1 MLFGDRIKELRNLAD
16 MSQQELANRT
26 GLSLRSIQNY
36 ESNQRYPKDVAILN
50 KLCAALGTTIEEL
63 MKEED
68 QFILEAASKFGSR
81 GKNDAEKLI
90 EEVGGLFAGGELNEE
105 DKDKVFRAIT
115 EKRKIIIKSTLPKN
129 TKRTASRMNSH
140 CPFFGIVCLL
150 YLLCWGR

>member
-16 MSQQELANRT
+16 ISQQELANRT

-105 DKDKVFRAIT
+105 EKDKVFRAIT
-115 EKRKIIIKSTLPKN
+115 EMYWKAKDNNKKYTPKKYKKN
-129 TKRTASRMNSH
+129 SRSNE
-140 CPFFGIVCLL
+140 
-150 YLLCWGR
+150 

>member
-90 EEVGGLFAGGELNEE
+90 EEVGVLFAGGELNEE

-115 EKRKIIIKSTLPKN
+115 EMYWKAKDNNKKYTPK
-129 TKRTASRMNSH
+129 KYKKNS
-140 CPFFGIVCLL
+140 GSNE
-150 YLLCWGR
+150 

>member
-50 KLCAALGTTIEEL
+50 KLCSALGTTIEEL

-115 EKRKIIIKSTLPKN
+115 EMYWKAKDNNKKYTPK
-129 TKRTASRMNSH
+129 KYKKNS
-140 CPFFGIVCLL
+140 GSNE
-150 YLLCWGR
+150 

>member
-1 MLFGDRIKELRNLAD
+1 MLFGDRIKELRNLAE

-115 EKRKIIIKSTLPKN
+115 EMYWKAKDNNKKYTPQKYKKN
-129 TKRTASRMNSH
+129 SGSNE
-140 CPFFGIVCLL
+140 
-150 YLLCWGR
+150 

>member
-50 KLCAALGTTIEEL
+50 KLCTALGTTIEEL

-115 EKRKIIIKSTLPKN
+115 EMYWKAKDNNKKYTPK
-129 TKRTASRMNSH
+129 KYKKNSESNE
-140 CPFFGIVCLL
+140 
-150 YLLCWGR
+150 

>member
-50 KLCAALGTTIEEL
+50 KLCAALGTTIDEL

-105 DKDKVFRAIT
+105 GKDKVFRAIT
-115 EKRKIIIKSTLPKN
+115 EMYWKAKDNNKKYTPK
-129 TKRTASRMNSH
+129 KYKKNS
-140 CPFFGIVCLL
+140 GSNE
-150 YLLCWGR
+150 

>member
-115 EKRKIIIKSTLPKN
+115 DMYWKAKDNNKKYTPNKYKKN
-129 TKRTASRMNSH
+129 SDSNE
-140 CPFFGIVCLL
+140 
-150 YLLCWGR
+150 

>member
-16 MSQQELANRT
+16 ISQQELANRT

-50 KLCAALGTTIEEL
+50 RLCAALGTTIEEL

-115 EKRKIIIKSTLPKN
+115 EMYWKAKDNNKKYTPK
-129 TKRTASRMNSH
+129 KYKKNS
-140 CPFFGIVCLL
+140 GSNE
-150 YLLCWGR
+150 

>member
-50 KLCAALGTTIEEL
+50 KLCAALGTTIEAL

-115 EKRKIIIKSTLPKN
+115 EMYWKAKDNNKKYTPKKYRK
-129 TKRTASRMNSH
+129 
-140 CPFFGIVCLL
+140 
-150 YLLCWGR
+150 

>member
-115 EKRKIIIKSTLPKN
+115 EMYWKAKDNNKKYTPK
-129 TKRTASRMNSH
+129 KYKKNS
-140 CPFFGIVCLL
+140 GADK
-150 YLLCWGR
+150 

>member
-36 ESNQRYPKDVAILN
+36 ESNQRYPKDVAILK

-115 EKRKIIIKSTLPKN
+115 EMYWKAKDNNKKYTPK
-129 TKRTASRMNSH
+129 KYKKNS
-140 CPFFGIVCLL
+140 GSNE
-150 YLLCWGR
+150 

>member
-1 MLFGDRIKELRNLAD
+1 MLFGDRIKELRSLAD

-115 EKRKIIIKSTLPKN
+115 EMYWKSKDNNKKYTPK
-129 TKRTASRMNSH
+129 KYKKNS
-140 CPFFGIVCLL
+140 GSNE
-150 YLLCWGR
+150 

>member
-50 KLCAALGTTIEEL
+50 KLCAALGTPIEEL

-115 EKRKIIIKSTLPKN
+115 EMYWKAKDNNKKYTPK
-129 TKRTASRMNSH
+129 KYKKNSESNE
-140 CPFFGIVCLL
+140 
-150 YLLCWGR
+150 

>member
-26 GLSLRSIQNY
+26 GLSLRSIQKY

-115 EKRKIIIKSTLPKN
+115 EMYWKAKDNNRKYTPK
-129 TKRTASRMNSH
+129 KYKKNSESNE
-140 CPFFGIVCLL
+140 
-150 YLLCWGR
+150 

>member
-50 KLCAALGTTIEEL
+50 KLCAALGTTIDEL

-115 EKRKIIIKSTLPKN
+115 EMYWKAKDNNKKYTPQKYKKN
-129 TKRTASRMNSH
+129 SESNE
-140 CPFFGIVCLL
+140 
-150 YLLCWGR
+150 

>member
-36 ESNQRYPKDVAILN
+36 ESNHRYPKDVAILN

-115 EKRKIIIKSTLPKN
+115 EMYWKAKDNNKKYTPK
-129 TKRTASRMNSH
+129 KYKKNSESNE
-140 CPFFGIVCLL
+140 
-150 YLLCWGR
+150 

>member
-115 EKRKIIIKSTLPKN
+115 EMYWKAKDNNKKYTPK
-129 TKRTASRMNSH
+129 KYKKNS
-140 CPFFGIVCLL
+140 GSNE
-150 YLLCWGR
+150 

>member
-115 EKRKIIIKSTLPKN
+115 EMYWKAKDNNIKYTPK
-129 TKRTASRMNSH
+129 KYKKNS
-140 CPFFGIVCLL
+140 GSNE
-150 YLLCWGR
+150 